1 MEKISNPSPPHV
13 IIFPFPVQGHVNSML
28 KLSEILSLAGIHV
41 TFVNTQQNEE
51 RLFKFTDIQARFKK
65 YSGFRFM
72 AIQDGMNRD
81 SSLKF
86 DLKDLLDSMERT
98 SRPEFK
104 QLLADI
110 RPRVDCII
118 GDGVPGF
125 ILEIAVEVGMPI
137 ILFRTIS
144 GCCFWVYFCILDM
157 IQAGELPI
165 RGEEDMDR
173 LITKVPGMETFLRC
187 RDLSS
192 FCRTTNMEDYDLQV
206 LMNVTRNSPQA
217 QALILNTFEDLEG
230 PILSQIRNHC
240 PKLYSI
246 GPLHEL
252 LNSKLK
258 ESDHQSPNSLWEVDR
273 NCMTWLDR
281 QVTKS
286 VIYISFGSITII
298 TQEQFIELWHGIVNS
313 KIPFLWV
320 IRPDSI
326 TNINHG
332 KFPEEL
338 LKEGEKENGYIVKW
352 APQEEVLAHK
362 SVGGFLTHSGWNLSL
377 ESIVSGVP
385 MICWPYFADQQ
396 VNSRFVSEIWNLGLD
411 MKDVCDRKIVEK
423 MVNDLMVNKR
433 DEFVKFSSRMAELAR
448 KSVSEGGSSWRNLD
462 RLIEHITMISMQGH
476 HE

>member
-1 MEKISNPSPPHV
+1 MEKISKPSPPHV
-13 IIFPFPVQGHVNSML
+13 IIFPFPAQGHVNSML
-28 KLSEILSLAGIHV
+28 KLSEILSLAGINV
-41 TFVNTQQNEE
+41 TFINTHQNQE

-65 YSGFRFM
+65 YSGFRFLT
-72 AIQDGMNRD
+72 IQDGLDRD
-81 SSLKF
+81 RSLKF
-86 DLKDLLDSMERT
+86 DLKDLLQSMDRI
-98 SRPEFK
+98 SKPEFK
-104 QLLADI
+104 QLLVDI
-110 RPRVDCII
+110 KPPVDCII

-125 ILEIAVEVGMPI
+125 ILDIAIEAGIPI
-137 ILFRTIS
+137 IHFRTIS

-165 RGEEDMDR
+165 RGEEDMNR

-187 RDLSS
+187 RDLPSL
-192 FCRTTNMEDYDLQV
+192 CRTTNMEDYNLQV
-206 LMNVTRNSPQA
+206 VMKATRKSRQA

-230 PILSQIRNHC
+230 PILSQIRDHC

-252 LNSKLK
+252 LNLKLK
-258 ESDHQSPNSLWEVDR
+258 ESDHQSSNSLWEVDR

-286 VIYISFGSITII
+286 VIYISFGSIAVI
-298 TQEQFIELWHGIVNS
+298 TKEQLVEFWHGIVNS

-320 IRPDSI
+320 IRPDSV
-326 TNINHG
+326 TNLNDG

-338 LKEGEKENGYIVKW
+338 LEEGEKDNGFIVKW

-362 SVGGFLTHSGWNLSL
+362 SVGGFLTHSGWNSSL

-433 DEFVKFSSRMAELAR
+433 DEFVKFSGRMAELAR
-448 KSVSEGGSSWRNLD
+448 KSVGEGGSSWRNLD
-462 RLIEHITMISMQGH
+462 RLIEHIRMISMQGH
-476 HE
+476 Q